1 MQMNDA
7 ILRAAG
13 AYLGIAEVPGAQHN
27 PAILRFARDSGVEWI
42 EDDETPW
49 CATFIGSVLAGLGIP
64 ATGSAMARSYETW
77 GEEVPLHLAQ
87 PGDIVVLWR
96 GSPSARSG
104 HVGVLVRLEG
114 AAVVLRG
121 GNQGNRVSDARYPVE
136 RIVAVRRWTGSL
148 RADGR
153 PMLRLGVRGAFVRV
167 LQERLRELGYHLGDV
182 DGIFGS
188 RTREAVLALQADM
201 GLVTDGVV
209 GRETWDALDR
219 SSGRPVRDVD
229 EAVLRARGSTTIA
242 NGDAAQ
248 GGAAVTALFGGGA
261 VVLERAEEVVAA
273 AEQAQGLV
281 GRAAVVVGTLWPA
294 LLLLAGGILIWWLVG
309 RMKQARVED
318 ARSGR
323 HIGR

>member
-1 MQMNDA
+1 MQINEA

-13 AYLGIAEVPGAQHN
+13 AYLGIAEIPGSQHN

-49 CATFIGSVLAGLGIP
+49 CATFIGSVLAGLGLP
-64 ATGSAMARSYETW
+64 GTGSAMARSYETW
-77 GEEVPLHLAQ
+77 GDEVPLHLAQ

-104 HVGVLVRLEG
+104 HVGVLVRIEG
-114 AAVVLRG
+114 DSVVLRG

-136 RIVAVRRWTGSL
+136 RIVAVRRWTGAV
-148 RADGR
+148 RFEGR
-153 PMLRLGVRGAFVRV
+153 PLLRIGARGAFVRV

-188 RTREAVLALQADM
+188 RTREAVLALQADA
-201 GLVTDGVV
+201 GLATDGVV
-209 GRETWDALDR
+209 TPRTWDALDR
-219 SSGRPVRDVD
+219 ATPRPSRDVD

-242 NGDAAQ
+242 HGDAAQ
-248 GGAAVTALFGGGA
+248 GGAAVTALVGGGA
-261 VVLERAEEVVAA
+261 VALERAEEVVAA
-273 AEQAQGLV
+273 AEEAQGLF
-281 GRAAVVVGTLWPA
+281 GRASGILGEMWPV
-294 LLLLAGGILIWWLVG
+294 LLLLAGGVLIWWLVG

-318 ARSGR
+318 ARTGR